1 MAAARPPGMLAAMG
15 TIGIMRVGPPGGVPP
30 ERPITMGQAVGWV
43 LVLSSMFWPRLFILG
58 FWIFDEQLGDAFSSW
73 VIPALG
79 FLIAPWTTVAYAF
92 MWGVSSDRVAGVEW
106 LVVGAAVVADLLTWW
121 GGRRLVK
128 SS

>member
-1 MAAARPPGMLAAMG
+1 MAGGPPGAMLAPMG

-30 ERPITMGQAVGWV
+30 ARPLSMGQAVGGV
-43 LVLSSMFWPRLFILG
+43 LVLSSLFWPRLFILG
-58 FWIFDEQLGDAFSSW
+58 FWIFDDQLGRAFSSW

-92 MWGVSSDRVAGVEW
+92 MWGMSSDRVAGVEW

-121 GGRRLVK
+121 GGRRLLR
-128 SS
+128 S

>member
-1 MAAARPPGMLAAMG
+1 MTTTSTRPAHAEERTGPFRVVELVI
-15 TIGIMRVGPPGGVPP
+15 IGS
-30 ERPITMGQAVGWV
+30 
-43 LVLSSMFWPRLFILG
+43 LHFWPRLFILG